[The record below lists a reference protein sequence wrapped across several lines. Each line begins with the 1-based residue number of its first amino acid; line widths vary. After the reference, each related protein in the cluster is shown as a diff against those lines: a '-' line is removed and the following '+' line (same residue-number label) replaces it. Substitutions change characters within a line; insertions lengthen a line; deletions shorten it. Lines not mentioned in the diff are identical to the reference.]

1 MCCLTSF
8 FHLLLICYSNNE
20 GSHFLLLK
28 RLFSCGCRLSAVEW
42 WASLTGVMTSL
53 HPVLASLVTE
63 HLEDLD
69 ASPNLRLVVVK

>member
-1 MCCLTSF
+1 M
-8 FHLLLICYSNNE
+8 
-20 GSHFLLLK
+20 
-28 RLFSCGCRLSAVEW
+28 EW
-42 WASLTGVMTSL
+42 WASLTGVMTSM